1 MCPEH
6 TGLDPEVGLQ
16 TQGEGRV
23 SRGAGRYDAGRV
35 QSKKKAEEV
44 GWLRKRSLKEVSGTK
59 GRRQKKKKKKGE
71 VSKLEWPRGS
81 RR

>member
-23 SRGAGRYDAGRV
+23 SRGAGRYDAGREYKV
-35 QSKKKAEEV
+35 RRK
-44 GWLRKRSLKEVSGTK
+44 LRK
-59 GRRQKKKKKKGE
+59 
-71 VSKLEWPRGS
+71 
-81 RR
+81 